1 MTTHEPAPARQP
13 AAEIAVIGGGL
24 GGVAAALAA
33 AEAGRTV
40 VLTSDQQVLGGQIT
54 TQLVPALDEHPH
66 IEAPGGSS
74 ASYQR
79 LRRALRAEYGED
91 NPGGGWVSR
100 LCFEPQAAVRAIDS
114 LLAPHVTAGRLRI
127 VTGVRPVRAV
137 REDGRI
143 VSVRLRDGQG
153 HDVTVAAEVFCDAT
167 ETGELLPLAGAPW
180 VIGSEGR
187 EAFGESLALPGGG
200 HPHAVQSCTTG
211 LLVEHRP
218 GEDHTVPRPEGYER
232 WRDSQPFTLEI
243 AGWDDRSHR
252 YRMFVDGPDGHP
264 PFWTYRRLR
273 EGALFG
279 TTDLA
284 LINWAGNDYADASLV
299 HEPDRARAESRRLSL
314 AFLHWLQT
322 ECPRDDGTG
331 AGYPG
336 LRPVPDAT
344 CAPDGL
350 AAEPYVRESRR
361 LAARIPVRQQDLE
374 PVLGQAR
381 AANMADS
388 GGLAFYHMDLHARI
402 GHPRSAYSPTAPFQV
417 PLSALVADAPSNLLA
432 AAKNLAA
439 TQAAAAAYRV
449 HHGEWAVGEAAG
461 TLAAQ
466 AVARALEPAELLDE
480 PAEVALLQRALVHR
494 GVPLAWLLDLD
505 PADPLFAPAHRLAA
519 AGGLGGARRER
530 LTAEPEAPCD
540 EQDRAALVTA
550 ADQLAPGAGRAADH
564 LPTDASWGEVVAALG
579 AAVEELTVD
588 TGGRRPAVPSGGRPS
603 RSRVV
608 LPSGLAGKL
617 VVSCQ
622 ALPGEPLHGPQFMAQ
637 MAVAAHSGGAAAV
650 RINGPADIAA
660 VRMAVPLPVIGLW
673 KDGEDGPYI
682 TPTLEHAMAVA
693 DAGADIVALDGT
705 SRPRPDGRSLAD
717 TIEALHARGIPVMAD
732 VATLEDGLAAAAAGA
747 DLVSTTL
754 SGYTPDSPHQP
765 GPDLQLVRA
774 LADRLDVPVVAEGRI
789 ATPVEAAAALA
800 AGAHTVVVGGAITRP
815 ADLTARFAAALASTR
830 PAPESQP

>member
-1 MTTHEPAPARQP
+1 MTLHETAHVQQL

-40 VLTSDQQVLGGQIT
+40 VLTCDQQVLGGQIT

-66 IEAPGGSS
+66 IEAPGGAS
-74 ASYQR
+74 ASYLR
-79 LRRALRAEYGED
+79 LRRLLRAEYGGAD

-100 LCFEPQAAVRAIDS
+100 LCFEPAAALRVLDA
-114 LLAPHVTAGRLRI
+114 LLAPHVAAGRLRI

-137 REDGRI
+137 REDGRLT
-143 VSVRLRDGQG
+143 SVRLGDRDGRELA
-153 HDVTVAAEVFCDAT
+153 VAAEVFCDAT

-180 VIGSEGR
+180 AIGSEGR
-187 EAFGESLALPGGG
+187 TAFGESLALPGGP

-232 WRDSQPFTLEI
+232 WRDAQPFTLEI
-243 AGWDDRSHR
+243 AGWDDRAHR
-252 YRMFVDGPDGHP
+252 YRMFTDGPDGHP

-273 EGALFG
+273 EGARFG

-299 HEPDRARAESRRLSL
+299 HEPERARTESRRLSL

-322 ECPRDDGTG
+322 ECLRDDGTG
-331 AGYPG
+331 RGYPG
-336 LRPVPDAT
+336 LRPVADDA
-344 CAPDGL
+344 CAPGGL

-361 LAARIPVRQQDLE
+361 LAPPAPVRQQDLE
-374 PVLGQAR
+374 PVPGAAR
-381 AANMADS
+381 AANRPDS

-402 GHPRSAYSPTAPFQV
+402 GHAQSAYSPTAPFQV
-417 PLSALVADAPSNLLA
+417 PLSALVAGTPRNLLA

-466 AVARALEPAELLDE
+466 SLARALDPAELIDE
-480 PAEVALLQRALVHR
+480 RDELTLLQLALVRR
-494 GVPLAWLLDLD
+494 GVPLAWLTDLD
-505 PADPLFAPAHRLAA
+505 PADPLFAPAHLLAA
-519 AGGLGGARRER
+519 AGGLGGARLER
-530 LTAEPEAPCD
+530 LTADPKEPADVP
-540 EQDRAALVTA
+540 DRAALCAA
-550 ADQLAPGAGRAADH
+550 ADRLAPGAGRAADH
-564 LPTDASWGEVVAALG
+564 LPATAPWQDVVTALG
-579 AAVEELTVD
+579 AAVERRLPDTRRERPTVP
-588 TGGRRPAVPSGGRPS
+588 TAAPASRPP
-603 RSRVV
+603 
-608 LPSGLAGKL
+608 LPPGLAGRL

-622 ALPGEPLHGPQFMAQ
+622 ALPGEPLHGPQYMAQ

-682 TPTLEHAMAVA
+682 TPTLEHALAVA
-693 DAGADIVALDGT
+693 EAGADVVALDGT
-705 SRPRPDGRSLAD
+705 GRPRPDGRTLAE
-717 TIEALHARGIPVMAD
+717 TIGALHARGVPVMAD
-732 VATLEDGLAAAAAGA
+732 VATLEEGLAAAAAGA

-754 SGYTPDSPHQP
+754 SGYTPDSPDQA
-765 GPDLQLVRA
+765 GPDLALVRA
-774 LADRLDVPVVAEGRI
+774 LAERLDVPVVAEGRI
-789 ATPVEAAAALA
+789 ATPEEAAAALA

-815 ADLTARFAAALASTR
+815 AALTARFAAALATAR
-830 PAPESQP
+830 TAPEDQP